1 MVAMVEISKIPLT
14 EAFYGTSSR
23 MWKWIL
29 GVRAAFRRYDYLES
43 ALNGFERGYS
53 MLMYSISDDQKELFT
68 IDEQVAKIDADR
80 AELQALTAESID
92 TEFNNRYEELFK
104 QSNEQKRLVTT
115 QIDLLRGSI
124 KSEAVDNLRI
134 RLDDAKAEKQRLL
147 QAQSDEMQRLT
158 RTYSASG
165 ADVSEEVATQR
176 RSYQEQIAREER
188 RLADFNKSLRMR

>member
-1 MVAMVEISKIPLT
+1 
-14 EAFYGTSSR
+14 
-23 MWKWIL
+23 
-29 GVRAAFRRYDYLES
+29 
-43 ALNGFERGYS
+43 

-80 AELQALTAESID
+80 AELQALTAKSID

-165 ADVSEEVATQR
+165 ADVSEECHSAAVISRT
-176 RSYQEQIAREER
+176 
-188 RLADFNKSLRMR
+188 NC